1 MEKYKTDC
9 GCGGGD
15 SSGRAR
21 SLLPILPNEFLRL
34 PLGPRVGNWGAGERV
49 EEGLVAEAVGDE
61 ESDDVPLGGVVFG
74 RSLEFLV
81 QEGHWRG
88 AFGAGL
94 VVPELGEVGAGAV
107 ALAAM

>member
-1 MEKYKTDC
+1 M
-9 GCGGGD
+9 
-15 SSGRAR
+15 
-21 SLLPILPNEFLRL
+21 
-34 PLGPRVGNWGAGERV
+34 
-49 EEGLVAEAVGDE
+49 GDE
-61 ESDDVPLGGVVFG
+61 ESDDVPLGGVVFA

-81 QEGHWRG
+81 QEGHRRG

>member
-1 MEKYKTDC
+1 M
-9 GCGGGD
+9 
-15 SSGRAR
+15 
-21 SLLPILPNEFLRL
+21 
-34 PLGPRVGNWGAGERV
+34 
-49 EEGLVAEAVGDE
+49 GDE
-61 ESDDVPLGGVVFG
+61 ESDDVPLGGVVLG